1 MRKTLLVLRHEL
13 GTTLRRPAY
22 LILAFGV
29 PLLAVVAVFALK
41 WLPSGSAG
49 SENIATVSSGPFYMT
64 VEGYVDESGL
74 VRAVPL
80 DFPPDHLL
88 AYASEAEA
96 QQALATGQ
104 ITAYYVVPADYLERG
119 EIDYVYPDS
128 RALIKDGQDWVMART
143 LLFNLLGGDREAMDR
158 VWNPIRRLDTESLA
172 PQPQPGAA
180 AGDCPRPGFACES
193 NVLIRYLPLFM
204 VALFYVSFMAS
215 SSLLFNSLGRE
226 KEDRALEIVLL
237 SVQPRQ
243 LLAGKILGLGIAGLL
258 QTAAWVTAIF
268 ILFRIGGNTPSLP
281 PGFSLPSGFLVWSLV
296 FFLGGYAVYASLMAG
311 AGALVPRLK
320 EAGGAN
326 FIAMAPLMVGYLIG
340 LMASLTGTTHEGLSL
355 GLSLFPLTAPVV
367 MVMRL
372 TEGVVPAWQVWLSAG
387 LTFATAWLIFRAVAA
402 LFTAQTLLSGRPFS
416 LMRYLKALIAVPASH
431 PG

>member
-1 MRKTLLVLRHEL
+1 M
-13 GTTLRRPAY
+13 A
-22 LILAFGV
+22 
-29 PLLAVVAVFALK
+29 
-41 WLPSGSAG
+41 
-49 SENIATVSSGPFYMT
+49 

-80 DFPPDHLL
+80 DFPRDHLL
-88 AYASEAEA
+88 AYTSEAEA
-96 QQALATGQ
+96 QQALATSQ

-172 PQPQPGAA
+172 SQPQPGAD
-180 AGDCPRPGFACES
+180 AGCARPGFACES

-215 SSLLFNSLGRE
+215 SSLLFGSLGRE

-243 LLAGKILGLGIAGLL
+243 LLAGKILGQGIAGLL
-258 QTAAWVTAIF
+258 QTAAWVGAIF
-268 ILFRIGGNTPSLP
+268 VAFCLGGLALSLP
-281 PGFSLPSGFLVWSLV
+281 PGFRLPIDFLAWSLV
-296 FFLGGYAVYASLMAG
+296 FFLAGYAVYASLIAG
-311 AGALVPRLK
+311 VGALVPRLK

-326 FIAMAPLMVGYLIG
+326 FIAMAPLMVGYLVG
-340 LMASLTGTTHEGLSL
+340 LMASLTGTTHGGLSVT
-355 GLSLFPLTAPVV
+355 LSLFPLTAPVV

-372 TEGVVPAWQVWLSAG
+372 TEGVMPAWQVWLSAG
-387 LTFATAWLIFRAVAA
+387 LTVATAGFIFRAVAA
-402 LFTAQTLLSGRPFS
+402 LFTAQTLLSGQPFS
-416 LMRYLKALIAVPASH
+416 LLRYLRALAGAGGWHPA
-431 PG
+431 